1 MAIRQALP
9 TLFLP
14 SLALLLAALPADPA
28 GVSTKNARTITLP
41 RTPAAGRSA
50 LLRSLSLHDRI
61 AQLIV
66 VRAYGDYPRS
76 EDPEYKTLVRL
87 IRQDHIGGFIVANR
101 IHDGAVVNAQP
112 FEMAAF
118 INHMQR
124 LAKTPLLVASD
135 FERGASMR
143 VAETAK
149 FPYFMAYGAAHDMA
163 ATRQLGVMTAR
174 EARSLG
180 IRWVFAPDADVN
192 NNPDNPIIN
201 VRSYG
206 EDPEA
211 VAAGVSAFIEGAH
224 SDPLNYVLVTA
235 KHFPGHG
242 DTAEDSHMQ
251 LAKLDQPRER
261 IESVELVPFRAAVVH
276 GVDSIMTAHVAVP
289 AFEQGGVPAT
299 VSQSVLT
306 GLLRNEIGFRGL
318 VVTDA
323 MDMQG
328 LASLYSQGEA
338 AVRAIEAG
346 ADVLLM
352 PSDPEACIRALVA
365 AVKSGRISRRRID
378 TSAAKFLAAKQ
389 QVGLFRS
396 RLVNVDA
403 ISDGLEDP
411 NFEQLAQNV
420 ADRAFTLVKD
430 DKRLFPMPG
439 AAGSCLI
446 VISEGEFSQRG
457 RTLIT
462 GLRRRAS
469 ELRSYITHPE
479 MPAPLLTAIAIDS
492 ASCKEIYVAA
502 FVTVA
507 AYRGSVGLQGGLN
520 SFLNT
525 LVHGPVP
532 VALISLGNPYLLR
545 DFPEVPSY
553 AATFSTASTSEAAA
567 AKAIL
572 GEIPITGKM
581 PVSIPGLAKIGDGL
595 DVPAR
600 VKMASNGAQ

>member
-1 MAIRQALP
+1 MAIRQALSIFFSCQ
-9 TLFLP
+9 LAFLLTSVP
-14 SLALLLAALPADPA
+14 AASAS
-28 GVSTKNARTITLP
+28 VSTKNTRKPRSKSTLVS
-41 RTPAAGRSA
+41 RST
-50 LLRSLSLHDRI
+50 LIRSLSLHDRI
-61 AQLIV
+61 AQLV
-66 VRAYGDYPRS
+66 LVRAYGDYPRTD
-76 EDPEYKTLVRL
+76 DPEYKTLVRL
-87 IRQDHIGGFIVANR
+87 VREDHIGGFIVANR
-101 IHDGAVVNAQP
+101 VHNGSVINAQP
-112 FEMAAF
+112 FEMAVF

-124 LAKTPLLVASD
+124 MAKTPLLIAAD

-149 FPYFMAYGAAHDMA
+149 FPYFMAYGAAHDLT
-163 ATRQLGVMTAR
+163 ATRQLGATTAR

-180 IRWVFAPDADVN
+180 VRWVFAPDADVN

-206 EDPEA
+206 EDPQA

-261 IESVELVPFRAAVVH
+261 IESVELVPFRAAVEH
-276 GVDSIMTAHVAVP
+276 GVDSIMTAHMSVP
-289 AFEQGGVPAT
+289 AFEQQQVPAT
-299 VSQSVLT
+299 VSESVIT
-306 GLLRNEIGFRGL
+306 GLLRNEMGFKGL
-318 VVTDA
+318 IATDA

-328 LASLYSQGEA
+328 LTSLYSPGEA

-346 ADVLLM
+346 VDVLLM
-352 PSDPEACIRALVA
+352 PLDPEACIRALMA
-365 AVKSGRISRRRID
+365 AVKSGRISRQRID
-378 TSAAKFLAAKQ
+378 ASAAKFMAAKQ
-389 QVGLFRS
+389 EVGLLRS
-396 RLVNVDA
+396 RFVNLDS
-403 ISDGLEDP
+403 ISDGVKDP
-411 NFEQLAQNV
+411 NFEQVAQSV

-430 DKRLFPMPG
+430 DKRLFPMSEASG
-439 AAGSCLI
+439 ACLV

-457 RTLIT
+457 QTLT
-462 GLRRRAS
+462 SELRRHTP
-469 ELRSYITHPE
+469 ELRSYVANPGTA
-479 MPAPLLTAIAIDS
+479 APLLTAIAIDT

-507 AYRGSVGLQGGLN
+507 AYRGSVALQGGLN
-520 SFLNT
+520 SFMNT

-545 DFPEVPSY
+545 DFPDVASY
-553 AATFSTASTSEAAA
+553 ASTFSTSTTSELAA
-567 AKAIL
+567 AKAIS

-600 VKMASNGAQ
+600 SKIASNRAE